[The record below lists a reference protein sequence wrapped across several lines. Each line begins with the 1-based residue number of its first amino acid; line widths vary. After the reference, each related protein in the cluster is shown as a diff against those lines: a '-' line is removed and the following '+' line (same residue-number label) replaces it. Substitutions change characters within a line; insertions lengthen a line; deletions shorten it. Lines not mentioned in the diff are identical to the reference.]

1 LRRRPEVN
9 PVEIKPGVHWVGG
22 IDWDLRNFHG
32 YITQRGSTYN
42 AYLIQ
47 DEKTVLVDTV
57 KHYLADEML
66 ARIRAVVDPAK
77 LDYIVANHVE
87 MDHSG
92 SLLRVA
98 GIAKNATILTSPK
111 GAEGLK
117 RHFKKDLNFR
127 EVGNGEVVSIGRR
140 DLQFFQMPMVHWPDS
155 MATYCPQ
162 EKLLLP
168 NDAFGQHIASSE
180 RFDDELPLGML
191 IEEAAKYY
199 ANIVLPYGSQVQKA
213 LGALSSLDID
223 MIGPSHGIVW
233 RSHIGEILSE
243 YTKWAANDTERKA
256 LIVYDTMWDSTRK
269 MAYALRDGL
278 EESGVPVTMR
288 NLDLTHRS
296 DVMTDVLETRAI
308 LIGSPTLNKG
318 ILPTV
323 AAFLTYLGGLE
334 PKKRIGL
341 AFGSYGWAEKS
352 VGEIEEAIRAMK
364 WEMPIEGLRTRF
376 VPDPEEL
383 ALVKKAGRQL
393 GEIIRK

>member
-1 LRRRPEVN
+1 MN
-9 PVEIKPGVHWVGG
+9 PVEIKPGIHWVGG

-32 YITQRGSTYN
+32 YLTRRGSTYN

-66 ARIRAVVDPAK
+66 ARVRTLVDPAK

-92 SLLRVA
+92 SLVRVA
-98 GIAKNATILTSPK
+98 GIAKNATILTSAK

-117 RHFKKDLNFR
+117 RHFKKNLNFR
-127 EVGNGEVVSIGRR
+127 EVANGEKVNIGRR
-140 DLQFFQMPMVHWPDS
+140 DLQFYHMPMVHWPDS

-180 RFDDELPLGML
+180 RFDDELPLGMIL
-191 IEEAAKYY
+191 EEAANYY
-199 ANIVLPYGSQVQKA
+199 ANIVLPYGAQVQKV

-233 RSHIGEILSE
+233 RSHIGEILHA
-243 YTKWAANDTERKA
+243 YTRWADNDTERKA

-269 MAYALRDGL
+269 MAYALYDGL
-278 EESGVPVTMR
+278 EESGVPVTIR

-296 DVMTDVLETRAI
+296 DVMTDVLESRAI

-318 ILPTV
+318 MLPTV
-323 AAFLTYLGGLE
+323 AAFLTYLTGLE

-364 WEMPIEGLRTRF
+364 WEMPIEGSRIRF
-376 VPDPEEL
+376 VPDADEL
-383 ALVKKAGRQL
+383 DLVKKTGRQL
-393 GEIIRK
+393 GEIIKK